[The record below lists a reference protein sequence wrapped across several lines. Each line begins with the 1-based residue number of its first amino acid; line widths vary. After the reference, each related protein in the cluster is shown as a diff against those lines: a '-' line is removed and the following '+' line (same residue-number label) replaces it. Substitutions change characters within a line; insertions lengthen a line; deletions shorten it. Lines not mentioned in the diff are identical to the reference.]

1 MRDNFLLKQYIN
13 TLESTALCA
22 RLSPEGN
29 IRWMSES
36 LHKLLDI
43 HYLRQ
48 TTAFSAFIHTDNRNE
63 VVSAIKQ
70 STDNGDAWSGTLR
83 LDSNSRSNWCR
94 CMAIPLYETDGQLTE
109 LVLLFQD
116 ISREIYL
123 DELLQ
128 EARFDRVTG
137 LPTRVDLL
145 SDLKRV
151 GSQCLAVLDI
161 RKFRSYADFYGLEFG
176 DELLREFSAWAS
188 AFLKTKHINIYRM
201 YSDKFALIP
210 DFRMIPNLFED
221 HLLSF
226 YQALLAVKLEVGN
239 SDIALD
245 IAIGMGVGRNKQLQL
260 AESALSKAKAIYSG
274 YKIEV
279 VYEREFLHEN
289 KINWIPK
296 IQSALVDHRFI
307 NYYQPI
313 KSTKKDKPSYYEAL
327 VRLRD
332 NNKDLTPGLFLDKA
346 KTTRY
351 YCEITRSVIEQAVL
365 ASEQYQV
372 AISVNLS
379 IEDILNEETVSFI
392 HYVLAEHKKAQLI
405 FEITETE
412 STEDFT
418 KVQVFAKEVRR
429 LGGQIAIDDFGV
441 GYSNFSRLISLR
453 PDYLKIDGSI
463 VQNVLHDP
471 TSASILNGLISICK
485 ELSIPIV
492 AEFVENEDV
501 NGYLCDQQIEY
512 LQGYYIGKPAPE
524 VNCLLN

>member
-1 MRDNFLLKQYIN
+1 MRDTFLLKQYIN
-13 TLESTALCA
+13 TLESSALCA
-22 RLSPEGN
+22 RLSPEGT

-43 HYLRQ
+43 RYLRE
-48 TTAFSAFIHTDNRNE
+48 TTVFSAFLPVDNRAG
-63 VVSAIKQ
+63 VVNAIKKA
-70 STDNGDAWSGTLR
+70 SDKGDAWNGTLC
-83 LDSNSRSNWCR
+83 LESSNRNNWCR
-94 CMAIPLYETDGQLTE
+94 CMAIPLYGTDGQLTE
-109 LVLLFQD
+109 QVLLFQD

-123 DELLQ
+123 DELLR
-128 EARFDRVTG
+128 EARFDQVTG

-145 SDLKRV
+145 NDLKRV
-151 GSQCLAVLDI
+151 EAQCLAVLDI

-226 YQALLAVKLEVGN
+226 HQALSSMKLKVGN

-245 IAIGMGVGRNKQLQL
+245 VAIGMGVGRNKQLQL
-260 AESALSKAKAIYSG
+260 AESALSKAKTIYSG
-274 YKIEV
+274 YKIQV
-279 VYEREFLHEN
+279 VYEREFLNEN
-289 KINWIPK
+289 RVNWIPK
-296 IQSALVDHRFI
+296 IQSALVDHRFV

-327 VRLRD
+327 VRLRE

-365 ASEQYQV
+365 TSEQYQV

-379 IEDILNEETVSFI
+379 IEDVLNDDTVSFI
-392 HYVLAEHKKAQLI
+392 HYVLAEHKRAKLI

-412 STEDFT
+412 STEDFS
-418 KVQVFAKEVRR
+418 KVQAFAKEVRR

-463 VQNVLHDP
+463 IQNILHDP

-485 ELSIPIV
+485 ELNIPIV

-524 VNCLLN
+524 VDSLLN

>member
-1 MRDNFLLKQYIN
+1 MRNPFLLKQYIN
-13 TLESTALCA
+13 TLESAAICA

-36 LHKLLDI
+36 LHKLLGV
-43 HYLRQ
+43 HYLKR
-48 TTAFSAFIHTDNRNE
+48 TTAFSEFLHIDSRNDVTGEINQAAANGEVWNGRLCLTSTNR
-63 VVSAIKQ
+63 
-70 STDNGDAWSGTLR
+70 R
-83 LDSNSRSNWCR
+83 RWCR
-94 CMAIPLYETDGQLTE
+94 CIAIPLYETDGLLAEQI
-109 LVLLFQD
+109 LLFQD
-116 ISREIYL
+116 ISREIHL

-128 EARFDRVTG
+128 EARYDQVTA
-137 LPTRVDLL
+137 LPTRIDLL
-145 SDLKRV
+145 NDLKQV
-151 GSQCLAVLDI
+151 GAQCLAVLDI

-176 DELLREFSAWAS
+176 DALLREFSDWAS
-188 AFLKTKHINIYRM
+188 AFLKTKHINIYRLHG
-201 YSDKFALIP
+201 DKFALIP
-210 DFRMIPNLFED
+210 DFRMIPSLFERQ
-221 HLLSF
+221 LLSF
-226 YQALLAVKLEVGN
+226 YKALSLHKLKVEN
-239 SDIALD
+239 SDVTLD
-245 IAIGMGVGRNKQLQL
+245 VAIGMGVGRKKQLQL

-274 YKIEV
+274 YKVEV
-279 VYEREFLHEN
+279 VYERELLDEN
-289 KINWIPK
+289 KVNWLPK
-296 IQSALVDHRFI
+296 IQSALVDHRFV

-313 KSTKKDKPSYYEAL
+313 QSTNKNQPSYYEAL

-332 NNKDLTPGLFLDKA
+332 NNKDLVPGLFLDEA

-365 ASEQYQV
+365 TSEQYQV
-372 AISVNLS
+372 AISVNVS

-392 HYVLAEHKKAQLI
+392 HYVLSEHKKAQLI

-418 KVQVFAKEVRR
+418 KVQAFARDVRR

-485 ELSIPIV
+485 ELHIPIV
-492 AEFVENEDV
+492 AEFVENKEV
-501 NGYLCDQQIEY
+501 NSYLCDQQIEY
-512 LQGYYIGKPAPE
+512 LQGYYIGKPSPE
-524 VNCLLN
+524 VNRVLN

>member
-1 MRDNFLLKQYIN
+1 MRDQFLLKQYIN
-13 TLESTALCA
+13 TLESATLCA
-22 RLSPEGN
+22 RLSPNGN
-29 IRWMSES
+29 IRWMSSS

-43 HYLRQ
+43 HYLKK
-48 TTAFSAFIHTDNRNE
+48 TTAFSAFLHQDNRNDIMD
-63 VVSAIKQ
+63 AIKQ
-70 STDNGDAWSGTLR
+70 ATDSGEAWNGSLC
-83 LDSNSRSNWCR
+83 LNSNSRSNWCR
-94 CMAIPLYETDGQLTE
+94 CMAIPLYGTDGHLTE

-116 ISREIYL
+116 ISREMYL
-123 DELLQ
+123 DELLH
-128 EARFDRVTG
+128 EARFDQVTG
-137 LPTRVDLL
+137 LATRVDLL
-145 SDLKRV
+145 NDLKRV
-151 GSQCLAVLDI
+151 GTQCLAVMDI
-161 RKFRSYADFYGLEFG
+161 RKFRSYADYYGLEFG
-176 DELLREFSAWAS
+176 DELLRQFSHWAS
-188 AFLKTKHINIYRM
+188 ETLKSKHIKIYRL

-226 YQALLAVKLEVGN
+226 YQSLLSKKFVIGS

-245 IAIGMGVGRNKQLQL
+245 VAIGMGVGRGKQLQL
-260 AESALSKAKAIYSG
+260 AESALSKAKVIYSG

-279 VYEREFLHEN
+279 VYEKEFMHEN
-289 KINWIPK
+289 KVNWIPK
-296 IQSALVDHRFI
+296 IQSALTDHRFV

-313 KSTKKDKPSYYEAL
+313 KSTKEGQPNYYEAL

-332 NNKDLTPGLFLDKA
+332 DNHDLAPGLFLDKA
-346 KTTRY
+346 KATRY

-365 ASEQYQV
+365 TSEQYQV

-418 KVQVFAKEVRR
+418 KIQSFAKDVRR

-441 GYSNFSRLISLR
+441 GYSNFSRLIRLR

-485 ELSIPIV
+485 ELRIPIV

-501 NGYLCDQQIEY
+501 NTYLCDQQIEY
-512 LQGYYIGKPAPE
+512 LQGYYIGKPSPE
-524 VNCLLN
+524 VNRVLN

>member
-1 MRDNFLLKQYIN
+1 MRDTFLLKQYIN
-13 TLESTALCA
+13 TLESAALCA

-36 LHKLLDI
+36 LHKLLEI

-48 TTAFSAFIHTDNRNE
+48 TTAFTAFLHIDSRPHVAE
-63 VVSAIKQ
+63 GIKQ
-70 STDNGDAWSGTLR
+70 ASDTGESWNGTLC
-83 LDSNSRSNWCR
+83 LQSNSRSRWCR
-94 CMAIPLYETDGQLTE
+94 CMAIPLYGTNGE
-109 LVLLFQD
+109 LVEQVLLFQD

-123 DELLQ
+123 DELLE
-128 EARFDRVTG
+128 EARFDQVTG

-151 GSQCLAVLDI
+151 GAQSLAVLDI
-161 RKFRSYADFYGLEFG
+161 RQFRSYADFHGLEFG
-176 DELLREFSAWAS
+176 DELLREFSTWAS
-188 AFLKTKHINIYRM
+188 AYLKTKHINLYRL

-221 HLLSF
+221 HLLNF
-226 YQALLAVKLEVGN
+226 YQALLSKRLAVGN
-239 SDIALD
+239 NDVALD
-245 IAIGMGVGRNKQLQL
+245 VAIGMGVGRNKQLQL

-289 KINWIPK
+289 KVNWLPK

-332 NNKDLTPGLFLDKA
+332 NNKDLAPGLFLDKA

-372 AISVNLS
+372 AISVNVS
-379 IEDILNEETVSFI
+379 IEDILNDETVNFI
-392 HYVLAEHKKAQLI
+392 HYVLAEHKRAQLI

-418 KVQVFAKEVRR
+418 KVQAFANDVRR

-501 NGYLCDQQIEY
+501 NGYLRDQQIEY

-524 VNCLLN
+524 MNRLLN

>member
-1 MRDNFLLKQYIN
+1 MRDKFLLKQYIN

-29 IRWMSES
+29 IRWMSEP

-43 HYLRQ
+43 HYLKQ
-48 TTAFSAFIHTDNRNE
+48 TTAFSKFLHADHRKKVTA
-63 VVSAIKQ
+63 AIKQ
-70 STDNGDAWSGTLR
+70 ASDNGDAWNGTLC

-94 CMAIPLYETDGQLTE
+94 CIAIPLYETDGYLTE
-109 LVLLFQD
+109 QVLLFQD
-116 ISREIYL
+116 ISREMYL

-128 EARFDRVTG
+128 EARFDQVTG

-145 SDLKRV
+145 NDLKRV
-151 GSQCLAVLDI
+151 GAQCIAVLDI
-161 RKFRSYADFYGLEFG
+161 RKFRSYADFHGLEFG
-176 DELLREFSAWAS
+176 DQLLREFSVWAS
-188 AFLKTKHINIYRM
+188 AFLRSKHINIYRL

-226 YQALLAVKLEVGN
+226 CQVLSSKKLKVAN
-239 SDIALD
+239 SDVALD

-260 AESALSKAKAIYSG
+260 AESALSKAKTIYSG

-279 VYEREFLHEN
+279 VYERDFLKEN
-289 KINWIPK
+289 NVNWIPK
-296 IQSALVDHRFI
+296 IQSALVDHRFV

-332 NNKDLTPGLFLDKA
+332 NNKDLAPGLFLDKA

-365 ASEQYQV
+365 TSEHYQV

-418 KVQVFAKEVRR
+418 KVQAFAKEVRR

-463 VQNVLHDP
+463 VQNVLNDP

-485 ELSIPIV
+485 ELHIPIV
-492 AEFVENEDV
+492 AEFVESEDV

-512 LQGYYIGKPAPE
+512 LQGYYIGKPSPE
-524 VNCLLN
+524 VSRVLN